1 MTSLM
6 LARQQSGSVVAK
18 ASSHDRY
25 PTATAR
31 KGEYL
36 GAPSF
41 THSDVEY
48 NGNKVSTVGRDE
60 IREENSTSD
69 FESVRF
75 NRILP
80 ARPKRGGEFLMGP
93 RLQGC

>member
-1 MTSLM
+1 M

-48 NGNKVSTVGRDE
+48 NVEQGLNGSTDE
-60 IREENSTSD
+60 IRED
-69 FESVRF
+69 
-75 NRILP
+75 
-80 ARPKRGGEFLMGP
+80 
-93 RLQGC
+93 